1 MSKVVL
7 SVAAHGDDIEFFA
20 GGTVARMADEGHTV
34 YLCIATD
41 NDRGSFRMSSEGLRA
56 VARSEA
62 EAAARVL
69 GAEKVFMLGYTDG
82 DLCDVKPTILRG
94 QVMGLI
100 REVKADVVFSWDPF
114 APFENHPDHRAIAW
128 AASDASSFAHFP
140 LFHPEQLEE
149 GLEPHRV
156 TEWYWYSK
164 AHWETNKLVD
174 TSDYIERK
182 VQALCAH
189 RSQMVLTVDEFLG
202 EALAAGV
209 DNSML
214 AGVDPLEY
222 EPLIEMGVRAIDAQI
237 GSELGIAYAESFRYQ
252 RVEPPPVLGG
262 GE

>member
-1 MSKVVL
+1 MTKVVL

-20 GGTVARMADEGHTV
+20 GGTIARMVNEGNTA

-41 NDRGSFRMSSEGLRA
+41 NDRGSFRMSSADLRA

-62 EAAARVL
+62 EAAAEVL
-69 GAEKVFMLGYTDG
+69 GAESVFMLGYTDG
-82 DLCDVKPTILRG
+82 DLCDVKPTFLRG
-94 QVMGLI
+94 QIMQLI
-100 REVKADVVFSWDPF
+100 RKVKADVIFSWDPF

-128 AASDASSFAHFP
+128 ATSDASSFAHFQ
-140 LFHPEQLEE
+140 LFHPEHLEE

-202 EALAAGV
+202 EAMAAGI
-209 DNSML
+209 DKSML
-214 AGVDPLEY
+214 SGVDPLEY
-222 EPLIEMGVRAIDAQI
+222 EPLIEMGIRAVDAQT
-237 GSELGIAYAESFRYQ
+237 GSKLGTAYAEAFRYQ
-252 RVEPPPVLGG
+252 RVEPPPIFERGD
-262 GE
+262 